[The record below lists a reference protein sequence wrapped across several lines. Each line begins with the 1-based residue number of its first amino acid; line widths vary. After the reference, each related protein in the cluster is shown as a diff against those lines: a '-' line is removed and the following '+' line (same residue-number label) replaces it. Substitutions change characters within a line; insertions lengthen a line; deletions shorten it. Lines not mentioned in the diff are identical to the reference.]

1 MTAHHRIRTAFLA
14 TSITAL
20 ATLGACSKSAETD
33 ATPPLSSP
41 MTLGTQVDDTVITSS
56 VKSVLVADD
65 LVKSLDLQVETRK
78 GVVQLSGFV
87 DSQAQIDQA
96 VALTRAVAGVTD
108 IENGITLKGPSS
120 TVGTAIDDTAVT
132 GRVKSALLDD
142 PGIKSFD
149 ISVLTHQGEVQLT
162 GFVNSQAQIDQASQ
176 LASAAE
182 GARSVKNELMIKQ

>member
-96 VALTRAVAGVTD
+96 
-108 IENGITLKGPSS
+108 
-120 TVGTAIDDTAVT
+120 
-132 GRVKSALLDD
+132 
-142 PGIKSFD
+142 
-149 ISVLTHQGEVQLT
+149 
-162 GFVNSQAQIDQASQ
+162 SQ